1 VNSQRLPPLSVLP
14 RRSKLAWALGGVALL
29 SACAAGPTYV
39 KPAVDMPVSWQL
51 QEPWRTASPADAQA
65 KGPWWERFGDADL
78 NALEQKALQANQTL
92 VAAQARLVQARAVV
106 NQNAASQLPQVSL
119 GAKMSELRISAN
131 RPLTNYNA
139 PNWSTL
145 QNDYATVLS
154 ASYEADLWGRVQSLV
169 DGASASAEQ
178 VAADLENTRLV
189 LGADVAVNYFN
200 LRAIDVELDVVK
212 RALALQQSSLAL
224 ANHRHDNGSA
234 SGLDVAQQQAL
245 LDTTLTQVDI
255 LQRQRAQFEHALAT
269 LTGTPAPAFQLAQR
283 LVAMKPPVIP
293 LGIPSDLLERR
304 PDVASAERAMA
315 AANAQI
321 GVAKAAFYPSVIFGP
336 SFGNDSRK
344 IASIFSGPSV
354 LWSMGVSATQT
365 LFDGGRISANV
376 DFSRAGYDITVAN
389 YRRVVLTAMQEVED
403 GLSSVTALDRALVQ
417 AQRAVDSNRRVM
429 TIAQV
434 RYEGGVSNYQDMIT
448 AQQAQLSSERLA
460 TQLLGQRQLASVF
473 LIKALGGDWDAAPS
487 TVPKATQTAAQ

>member
-1 VNSQRLPPLSVLP
+1 VKAQRIFDRTAGAGLSRLV
-14 RRSKLAWALGGVALL
+14 WAMGCAALL
-29 SACAAGPTYV
+29 SACAAGPAYV
-39 KPAVDMPVSWQL
+39 KPSVDLPVSWQP
-51 QEPWRTASPADAQA
+51 QEPWRAARPADALP

-78 NALEQKALQANQTL
+78 NALEQKAQQANQTL

-106 NQNAASQLPQVSL
+106 NQNVASQMPQVGL
-119 GAKMSELRISAN
+119 GAKVSELRISAN

-145 QNDYATVLS
+145 QRDYSTVLS

-169 DGASASAEQ
+169 DGATASQEQ

-189 LGADVAVNYFN
+189 LGADVAINYFN
-200 LRAIDVELDVVK
+200 LRAIDLELDVVK

-224 ANHRHDNGSA
+224 AHHRRDSGNA

-245 LDTTLTQVDI
+245 LDTTLTQVDL
-255 LQRQRAQFEHALAT
+255 LQRQRSQFEHALAT
-269 LTGTPAPAFQLAQR
+269 LTGTPAPSFTLAPR
-283 LVAMKPPVIP
+283 LVTLTPPAIAA
-293 LGIPSDLLERR
+293 GIPSDVLERR

-321 GVAKAAFYPSVIFGP
+321 GVAKAAFFPSVIFGP
-336 SFGNDSRK
+336 SYGNDSRNF
-344 IASIFSGPSV
+344 ATLFSGPSV
-354 LWSMGVSATQT
+354 LWSLGVSATQT
-365 LFDGGRISANV
+365 LFDGGRIKANV
-376 DFSRAGYDITVAN
+376 DFSRAGYDLTVAN

-403 GLSSVTALDRALVQ
+403 GLSSVGALDRAITQ
-417 AQRAVDSNRRVM
+417 AQRAVDSSRRVM
-429 TIAQV
+429 DITQA

-448 AQQAQLSSERLA
+448 AQQALLNTERLT

-473 LIKALGGDWDAAPS
+473 LIKALGGDWETTASTAPKS
-487 TVPKATQTAAQ
+487 IKSAAQ

>member
-1 VNSQRLPPLSVLP
+1 MKAQHTFQRAANAGLS
-14 RRSKLAWALGGVALL
+14 AWPWAVACVALL

-39 KPAVDMPVSWQL
+39 KPTVEMPVSWQL
-51 QEPWRTASPADAQA
+51 QEPWRTARPADAQP

-78 NALEQKALQANQTL
+78 NALEHKALQANPTL
-92 VAAQARLVQARAVV
+92 AAAQARLAQARAVV

-119 GAKMSELRISAN
+119 GTKVSELRISAN

-145 QNDYATVLS
+145 QNDYTTVVS
-154 ASYEADLWGRVQSLV
+154 ASYEADLWGRVQSLI
-169 DGASASAEQ
+169 DGATASAEQ

-189 LGADVAVNYFN
+189 LSADVAVNYFN
-200 LRAIDVELDVVK
+200 LRAIDLELDVVK

-224 ANHRHDNGSA
+224 ANHRHDSGSA

-245 LDTTLTQVDI
+245 LDTTLTQVDL
-255 LQRQRAQFEHALAT
+255 LQRQRAQLEHALAT
-269 LTGTPAPAFQLAQR
+269 LTGTPAPSFQMAPR
-283 LVAMKPPVIP
+283 LVALTPPAIP
-293 LGIPSDLLERR
+293 VGIPSDVLERR

-344 IASIFSGPSV
+344 FATVFSGPST

-376 DFSRAGYDITVAN
+376 NFSQAGYDITVAN

-403 GLSSVTALDRALVQ
+403 GLSGVSALDRAIVQ
-417 AQRAVDSNRRVM
+417 AQRAVDSNRKVM
-429 TIAQV
+429 GIAQV
-434 RYEGGVSNYQDMIT
+434 RYEGGISNYQDMIT
-448 AQQAQLSSERLA
+448 AQQALLSSERLA
-460 TQLLGQRQLASVF
+460 TQLLGQRQLASVL
-473 LIKALGGDWDAAPS
+473 LIKALGGGW
-487 TVPKATQTAAQ
+487 

>member
-1 VNSQRLPPLSVLP
+1 
-14 RRSKLAWALGGVALL
+14 
-29 SACAAGPTYV
+29 
-39 KPAVDMPVSWQL
+39 MPVSWQL

-119 GAKMSELRISAN
+119 GAKVSELRISAN

-344 IASIFSGPSV
+344 IATIFSGPSV

-448 AQQAQLSSERLA
+448 AQQAQLNSERLA

-473 LIKALGGDWDAAPS
+473 LIKALGGDWDAASSPA
-487 TVPKATQTAAQ
+487 PKAIKTAAQ

>member
-1 VNSQRLPPLSVLP
+1 
-14 RRSKLAWALGGVALL
+14 
-29 SACAAGPTYV
+29 
-39 KPAVDMPVSWQL
+39 M
-51 QEPWRTASPADAQA
+51 
-65 KGPWWERFGDADL
+65 
-78 NALEQKALQANQTL
+78 
-92 VAAQARLVQARAVV
+92 
-106 NQNAASQLPQVSL
+106 
-119 GAKMSELRISAN
+119 
-131 RPLTNYNA
+131 
-139 PNWSTL
+139 
-145 QNDYATVLS
+145 
-154 ASYEADLWGRVQSLV
+154 
-169 DGASASAEQ
+169 
-178 VAADLENTRLV
+178 
-189 LGADVAVNYFN
+189 
-200 LRAIDVELDVVK
+200 
-212 RALALQQSSLAL
+212 
-224 ANHRHDNGSA
+224 
-234 SGLDVAQQQAL
+234 AQQQAL

-269 LTGTPAPAFQLAQR
+269 LTGTPAPAFQLAPR

-304 PDVASAERAMA
+304 PDVASAERSMA

-344 IASIFSGPSV
+344 IATIFSGPSV

-403 GLSSVTALDRALVQ
+403 GLSSVSALDRALVQ

-429 TIAQV
+429 AIAQV

-448 AQQAQLSSERLA
+448 AQQAQLNSERLA
-460 TQLLGQRQLASVF
+460 TQLLGPVF
-473 LIKALGGDWDAAPS
+473 LIKALGGDWAAAPS
-487 TVPKATQTAAQ
+487 SAPASVKTAAQ